1 MTKEEERAVK
11 DELLGEKAEVGW
23 IHLVVNSR
31 NKHKHLILLFKSNSC
46 SQNCRHTTLYN
57 VIMF

>member
-23 IHLVVNSR
+23 INCGVVDSR
-31 NKHKHLILLFKSNSC
+31 NKHFYLVLQIKLNQFAIIKQSDFLSN
-46 SQNCRHTTLYN
+46 
-57 VIMF
+57 

>member
-23 IHLVVNSR
+23 IHRVVDVR
-31 NKHKHLILLFKSNSC
+31 NKHKTFYFVLKIK
-46 SQNCRHTTLYN
+46 
-57 VIMF
+57 

>member
-23 IHLVVNSR
+23 LYLVIDSR
-31 NKHKHLILLFKSNSC
+31 NKTKHLILFYKSNSENLF
-46 SQNCRHTTLYN
+46 QTTLYN
-57 VIMF
+57 VIMI